1 MAFILASARAAHNI
15 FTKRITRMAA
25 RRKPGC
31 RRTQKAPTGS
41 PAGAFLI
48 LTQGNGNTDMNTPLK
63 TAGEDQMIRSAVSHR
78 QETALPTPAELRA
91 RLPVNERLASQI
103 DKHRKAVRSI
113 MHGTDDRVL
122 LVVGPC
128 SIHDEVAA
136 LEYGKKLKALAD
148 AVGDRFLIVM
158 RAYLEKPRTTVGWKG
173 LLYDPERT
181 GAGDLNEGL
190 LRSRRLL
197 LNLTEMGLP
206 LATEALSP
214 FAMDYLGDLVSWT
227 AIGARTTESQ
237 IHREMVSGLPMPAG
251 FKNGTDG
258 GTAVAINAMKSAAH
272 PHHHMGVS
280 STGTP
285 VMVSTR
291 GNPDTHLVL
300 RGGRGITNYDAA
312 SVEHAVQSLSS
323 AGTCTAIMV
332 DCSHDNACKQAER
345 QVDIA
350 REVMQQRQ
358 AGNTHIRGIML
369 ESFLEPGRQ
378 NDDDDLRYG
387 CSITDPC
394 LGWDQTEVL
403 LRSL

>member
-1 MAFILASARAAHNI
+1 MN
-15 FTKRITRMAA
+15 M
-25 RRKPGC
+25 P
-31 RRTQKAPTGS
+31 
-41 PAGAFLI
+41 
-48 LTQGNGNTDMNTPLK
+48 LT
-63 TAGEDQMIRSAVSHR
+63 TAGENQMISAAVTHR
-78 QETALPTPAELRA
+78 QEIALPTPTELRA
-91 RLPVNERLASQI
+91 HLPVDEGLATQV
-103 DKHRKAVRSI
+103 DKHRQAVRSI
-113 MHGTDDRVL
+113 LHGTDDRTLV
-122 LVVGPC
+122 VVGPC

-148 AVGDRFLIVM
+148 AVSDRFLIVM

-258 GTAVAINAMKSAAH
+258 GIGVAINAMKSGAH
-272 PHHHMGVS
+272 PHHHLGVS
-280 STGTP
+280 SHGAP

-300 RGGRGITNYDAA
+300 RGGRGMTNYDEVNIQHAA
-312 SVEHAVQSLSS
+312 QSLSG
-323 AGTCTAIMV
+323 AGLCGAIMV
-332 DCSHDNACKQAER
+332 DCSHDNACKQSER
-345 QVDIA
+345 QIDVA
-350 REVMQQRQ
+350 REVMRQ
-358 AGNTHIRGIML
+358 KRAGSTSIRGLML
-369 ESFLEPGRQ
+369 ESFLEAGRQ
-378 NDDDDLRYG
+378 DDGDDLRYG

-394 LGWDQTEVL
+394 LGWEQTEGL